1 MSEEMEKFV
10 EQMKTTT
17 LMALASSVGNESNV
31 RIIDFLYDE
40 ETKKVYFPTH
50 AMSQKTK
57 EFAQNDTVS
66 FTTIPFGPLPTIRVK
81 GAKIAKSDKPV
92 DEIKDALIA
101 KRAGIEFMLKGF
113 GENAVVYEISFAKA
127 VMVDKGKPSIIEL

>member
-17 LMALASSVGNESNV
+17 LMALASSVENESNV

-66 FTTIPFGPLPTIRVK
+66 FTTIPFGPMPTIRVK
-81 GAKIAKSDKPV
+81 GAKITKSEKSV